1 MINVVLCGVAAVN
14 VRIKLILAARL
25 LSNQQMKDKLQLKNR
40 FRFTATLLLLSM
52 VINTLK
58 AQSKGYALGDAVAD
72 FDVKN
77 VDSRTVS
84 LADYRA
90 ERGLIVVFTA
100 MHCPFARAYE
110 DRIIAL
116 HRKFA
121 TLGYPVLAIMPNDP
135 ATYEEDSFQNM
146 QARAREKAYP
156 FTYAIDLTQNTAR
169 AFGATR
175 IPQVYVLKQTN
186 GQFILEYV
194 GAIDDN
200 PQDPASVQRRYVDEA
215 VSSLLANRP
224 VQSPITK
231 PIGCG
236 IKWK

>member
-1 MINVVLCGVAAVN
+1 MCYPLSKKQTPIPLKTNF
-14 VRIKLILAARL
+14 ILHIL
-25 LSNQQMKDKLQLKNR
+25 L
-40 FRFTATLLLLSM
+40 TALFLLLAQ
-52 VINTLK
+52 IGTR

-77 VDSRTVS
+77 VDNRTVS

-90 ERGLIVVFTA
+90 EKGLIVVFTA
-100 MHCPFARAYE
+100 MHCPFAKAYE
-110 DRIIAL
+110 DRIMFL
-116 HRKFA
+116 HSKFA
-121 TLGYPVLAIMPNDP
+121 PQGYPVLAVMPNDP
-135 ATYEEDSFQNM
+135 AAYEEDSFQNM
-146 QARAREKAYP
+146 QARAQEKAYP
-156 FTYAIDLTQNTAR
+156 FNYAIDATQSTAR

-186 GQFILEYV
+186 DQFILEYV
-194 GAIDDN
+194 GSIDDN

-215 VSSLLANRP
+215 VTSLLANRP